1 MVIETNILTH
11 NDILKQ
17 KDLSLFVDTIYNNFI
32 HLVSEKKLSHT
43 KENILT
49 NLLSENAIIIIMTE
63 NNKITGFITGNI
75 LELDDRRKVFF
86 ISYIYVA
93 ENQRNKK
100 LGTELMKIAEKIGNQ
115 YKCIGMILIF
125 DTHNKILVKFYENL
139 GYMLDINLRRYERH
153 DVYYKTL

>member
-1 MVIETNILTH
+1 METHILTY

-17 KDLSLFVDTIYNNFI
+17 KDLSLFVDTIYDNFI
-32 HLVSEKKLSHT
+32 HLSSELKLSHT
-43 KENILT
+43 KENILK
-49 NLLSENAIIIIMTE
+49 NLLSPNSIIIIMIE
-63 NNKITGFITGNI
+63 NNKITGFLTGNI
-75 LELDDRRKVFF
+75 LELEDRRRVFF

-100 LGTELMKIAEKIGNQ
+100 LGTKLMKLAEKIGNQ
-115 YKCIGMILIF
+115 YKCIGMMLIF
-125 DTHNKILVKFYENL
+125 DTHDKVLVNFYENI

>member
-1 MVIETNILTH
+1 METHILTY

-17 KDLSLFVDTIYNNFI
+17 KDLSLFVDTIYDNFI
-32 HLVSEKKLSHT
+32 HLSSELKLSHT
-43 KENILT
+43 KENILK
-49 NLLSENAIIIIMTE
+49 NLLSPNSIIIIMID
-63 NNKITGFITGNI
+63 NNKITGFLTGNI
-75 LELDDRRKVFF
+75 LELEDRRRVFF

-100 LGTELMKIAEKIGNQ
+100 LGTKLMKLAEKIGNQ
-115 YKCIGMILIF
+115 YKCIGMMLIF
-125 DTHNKILVKFYENL
+125 DTHDKVLVNFYENI